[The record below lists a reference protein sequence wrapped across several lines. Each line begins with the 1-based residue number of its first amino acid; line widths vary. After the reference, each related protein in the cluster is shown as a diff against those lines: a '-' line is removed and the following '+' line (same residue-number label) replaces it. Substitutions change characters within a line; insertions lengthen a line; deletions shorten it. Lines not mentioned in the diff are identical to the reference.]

1 MFQIFENQ
9 FQRLVETKTAA
20 AITETTPLR
29 AYTEPSV
36 YKPAIVLFLIFFF
49 QQLSGAYV
57 IIFYAVD
64 LFRKIGGHFQNGMD
78 EYVSL
83 VLLGTIRF
91 VMSIISAFVSK
102 KVGRRPLLCA
112 SGTGMCICSLVAG
125 VHMYLTAVPQD
136 ALAKLNIT
144 KATEDDNIALV
155 CVLGYVCLSSFGYL
169 VIPWTL
175 IGELLP
181 VKVRGKVGGLMIS
194 VAYVMMFFMVKVF
207 PFLLETMQI
216 QFMFLVISVV
226 NLVGVGFVFFFL
238 PETHGKSFRDIEKYF
253 QKSD

>member
-1 MFQIFENQ
+1 MY
-9 FQRLVETKTAA
+9 A
-20 AITETTPLR
+20 
-29 AYTEPSV
+29 EPSV
-36 YKPAIVLFLIFFF
+36 YKPVIVLFLIFFF

-64 LFRKIGGHFQNGMD
+64 LFRKIGGHFENGID

-91 VMSIISAFVSK
+91 AMSIISAFVSK
-102 KVGRRPLLCA
+102 KVGRRPLLFA
-112 SGTGMCICSLVAG
+112 SGMGMCICSLIAG
-125 VHMYLTAVPQD
+125 VYMYLTVIPQD

-144 KATEDDNIALV
+144 KSKDDDNITLI
-155 CVLGYVCLSSFGYL
+155 CVLGYVCLSSLGYL

-181 VKVRGKVGGLMIS
+181 VKVRGKLGGLMIS

-207 PFLLETMQI
+207 PFLLEMMQI
-216 QFMFLVISVV
+216 QLMFLVISLV
-226 NLVGVGFVFFFL
+226 NLVGVGFIFFFL
-238 PETHGKSFRDIEKYF
+238 PETHGKSFKDIEKYF
-253 QKSD
+253 QKSS